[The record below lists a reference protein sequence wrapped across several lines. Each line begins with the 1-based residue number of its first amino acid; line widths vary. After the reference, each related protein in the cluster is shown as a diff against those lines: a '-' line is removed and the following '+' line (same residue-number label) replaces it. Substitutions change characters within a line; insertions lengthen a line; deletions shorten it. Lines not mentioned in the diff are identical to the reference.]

1 MREQRVCADF
11 LDGRSRRLYL
21 CRNVVPPYS
30 PTHRSSMDNSS
41 RLVARSPYAS
51 MDMNTELNSSCYRFF
66 LHLNTGFCTYVPGC
80 VRY

>member
-1 MREQRVCADF
+1 MREQRVCANF

-51 MDMNTELNSSCYRFF
+51 MDMNTELLILLSIFPPSKYWF
-66 LHLNTGFCTYVPGC
+66 LYLRARVC
-80 VRY
+80 

>member
-1 MREQRVCADF
+1 MREQRVCANF

-30 PTHRSSMDNSS
+30 PTYRSSMDNSS

-51 MDMNTELNSSCYRFF
+51 MDMNTELLILLSIFPPSKYWF
-66 LHLNTGFCTYVPGC
+66 LYLRARVC
-80 VRY
+80 